1 MKKLSGAAAFP
12 VIAGIALVAV
22 GVAVGV
28 GGTLLYM
35 KHHSGGLGGAE
46 KTVEVIQTATETIPE
61 SVELPTE
68 TIPETTEPETT
79 EPETEPV
86 TESGTFL
93 EITVSGNDYFYQEE
107 VYTLEEIS
115 GLLSRNSHLSVKIID
130 DRASKRAYD
139 ALTAVIQENDVSM
152 IVE

>member
-68 TIPETTEPETT
+68 TIPETT

-152 IVE
+152 IAE